1 MFNRN
6 LVGATALAMGL
17 AAAPLAAQAQWGST
31 THSNST
37 TDSKTTG
44 SSQSTTTSQ
53 TRQGSWGN
61 NTVTETTSQTTGTSS
76 SRTNSTTRGT
86 SVTTPSWNPPPNNN
100 PGWNNNSGWNSS
112 NRSNNNDSTAAA
124 VGALIGVIGAIA
136 EDREAQNAPRLQPE
150 QAYGQ
155 WVASSNGWGGTKTCE
170 VELSPDKAFLN
181 QGFKL
186 KPQKCWNGP
195 FGQLFAWRPYDGA
208 VALIKHD
215 GQTLA
220 VMRGDGNRLSGRTSD
235 GAQLVMH
242 RPGY

>member
-6 LVGATALAMGL
+6 LAAATVLAVGV
-17 AAAPLAAQAQWGST
+17 AAAPLAAQAQWGGT
-31 THSNST
+31 THSNAT

-44 SSQSTTTSQ
+44 SSQSTTTTQ

-100 PGWNNNSGWNSS
+100 PGWNSS
-112 NRSNNNDSTAAA
+112 SRSNNHDSAAAA

-220 VMRGDGNRLSGRTSD
+220 VMRGDGNRLSGRTPD